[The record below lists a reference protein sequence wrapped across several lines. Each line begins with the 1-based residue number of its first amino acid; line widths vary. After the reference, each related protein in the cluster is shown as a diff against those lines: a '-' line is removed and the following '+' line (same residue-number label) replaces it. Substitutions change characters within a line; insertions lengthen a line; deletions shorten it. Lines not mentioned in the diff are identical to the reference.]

1 MRYKYVPNAGIE
13 ISALTAGTWSIGG
26 DRWGAAPDPEGS
38 AAAIRAM
45 IDGGVN
51 LIDTSPAYGEGVS
64 EEIVGKAL
72 KDGYRDKTLV
82 ATKFSRITGPNG
94 TIIHD
99 GSYANAIRE
108 CDASL
113 KRMGLDYIDLYIQ
126 HWPSPDYPIAET
138 MGALVDLKK
147 AGKIRFVGLSNYNR
161 EQVEEASK
169 YVKVDF
175 VQNQYSMLDE
185 TKEEYFRWCESQ
197 GIGVM
202 TYGSLGGGLLTG
214 AVRQMPDWDK
224 SDFRLNF
231 YGSFYKEPA
240 FSKIMSLLKV
250 LDQVAEA
257 HGKPVAQVAINWS
270 TQKSFVSTA
279 ICGASKV
286 RKAEQNCAAFQWV
299 LGGEEMDAIDRAL
312 RTLNLSQG
320 K

>member
-51 LIDTSPAYGEGVS
+51 VIDTSPAYGEGVS
-64 EEIVGKAL
+64 EQIVGKAL
-72 KDGYRDKTLV
+72 RDGYRNKVLV
-82 ATKFSRITGPNG
+82 ATKFSRITGPDGNV
-94 TIIHD
+94 IHD

-113 KRMGLDYIDLYIQ
+113 RRMNLDHIDIYIQ

-138 MGALVDLKK
+138 MGALADLKR

-161 EQVEEASK
+161 EQIEEASK
-169 YVKVDF
+169 YVKIDF
-175 VQNQYSMLDE
+175 VQNHYSMVSE
-185 TKEEYFRWCESQ
+185 TNAELFRWCEGQ

-202 TYGSLGGGLLTG
+202 TYGSLGGGILTG
-214 AVRQMPDWDK
+214 AVRRMPDWDR

-231 YGSFYKEPA
+231 YGGFYQEPT
-240 FSKIMSLLKV
+240 FSKIMSLLSV
-250 LDQVAEA
+250 LDEIAEA
-257 HGKPVAQVAINWS
+257 HGKPVAQVVINWS

-279 ICGASKV
+279 ICGAAKV
-286 RKAEQNCAAFQWV
+286 RKAEENCDTFDWM
-299 LGGEEMDAIDRAL
+299 LCDNEMRRIDEEL
-312 RTLNLSQG
+312 RLLNLPG
-320 K
+320 TR